1 MAQPVPTVADLLEQ
15 VADPIARQRLHDYLA
30 TVAADLPG
38 AARTR
43 HDILA
48 EVSDGLLECYQAHRA
63 DGQAPAMAA
72 ESAVAGFGDPHRLAS
87 GFAGVLAGRAA
98 HRVGLGLVLTGPAV
112 GAVWVATFAG
122 RTGSDWVTQVAA
134 MPSVVPGLA
143 VALAVAVPAA
153 LLAALGTSAT
163 AYRRPLQALSRYLP
177 LPPRTAAS
185 LALVATAGCVAAD
198 AGLLF
203 GLLGWAVAGIA
214 WTPLALLAGTA
225 SLVRVTVV
233 AMCARRVGTLWAASG

>member
-1 MAQPVPTVADLLEQ
+1 MAGPVPTVADLLEQ
-15 VADPIARQRLHDYLA
+15 VADPIARGRLHGYLS

-38 AARTR
+38 SARSR

-48 EVSDGLLECYQAHRA
+48 EVTDGLLECYQEHRA
-63 DGQAPAMAA
+63 DGQSPARAA

-98 HRVGLGLVLTGPAV
+98 HRIGLGLVLTGPAV
-112 GAVWVATFAG
+112 GAAWVAAFAG
-122 RTGSDWVTQVAA
+122 RTGSDWATQVAA

-143 VALAVAVPAA
+143 VAVPAA
-153 LLAALGTSAT
+153 LLAALGTGGT
-163 AYRRPLQALSRYLP
+163 AYRRPLRVLSRHLP
-177 LPPRTAAS
+177 LPPRAAAT

-198 AGLLF
+198 TGLLF
-203 GLLGWAVAGIA
+203 GLFGWALAGTA

-225 SLVRVTVV
+225 SLVRLTVA
-233 AMCARRVGTLWAASG
+233 AMCARQVGTLWAASG